1 MTQPVPPEESQLP
14 EESQPPVERAS
25 ASVLSDAEI
34 DRLSDEQRADL
45 MLRLHRDVELT
56 LPRNLSVRTVRR
68 ARMSLLTISSV
79 VLVPWIV
86 YLATSLPTEYQA
98 SHWPETWAGYDVG
111 LASMMALTVLLG
123 ARRSPLVVL
132 TSFATGVLLVCDAWF
147 DMMTAEPHD
156 LPEAIASAA
165 LAELPIAALLMI
177 SSLRILHHLA
187 VRTWGLEPGQPIWH
201 WRMVHLGGPR

>member
-1 MTQPVPPEESQLP
+1 MDTMTATGRPDATLT
-14 EESQPPVERAS
+14 

-34 DRLSDEQRADL
+34 DALTDAQRADL

-98 SHWPETWAGYDVG
+98 RHWPETWAGYDVG
-111 LASMMALTVLLG
+111 LALMMAVTVLLG
-123 ARRSPLVVL
+123 ALRSPLVVL
-132 TSFATGVLLVCDAWF
+132 TSFATGILLVCDAWF
-147 DMMTAEPHD
+147 DMMTAEPRD
-156 LPEAIASAA
+156 RSEAIVSAA
-165 LAELPIAALLMI
+165 LAELPLAAMLLI

-187 VRTWGLEPGQPIWH
+187 VRTWALEPGQPIWH
-201 WRMVHLGGPR
+201 WRMVDLGGPR